1 MSVEFHLYAVD
12 EVPVPSTKPTKNT
25 VSQCFAES
33 LINTKKTV
41 PPCVYDR
48 NDPLNFAKYDIRC

>member
-12 EVPVPSTKPTKNT
+12 KVPVPSTKPTKNT

-33 LINTKKTV
+33 LINQVETASPSFLRTV
-41 PPCVYDR
+41 PFQR
-48 NDPLNFAKYDIRC
+48 EIEG